1 MGAEPLLAIEG
12 LQRSSL
18 LEKRHVGDEIQPMR
32 RSSRHGLQGCRRR
45 RGLLLVWLKTL
56 SGLASCVGSGR
67 DLTLREHLCEEFVG
81 AWGT

>member
-45 RGLLLVWLKTL
+45 RGLLLVWLKTVWA
-56 SGLASCVGSGR
+56 GV
-67 DLTLREHLCEEFVG
+67 LCG
-81 AWGT
+81 QRQGPDTP